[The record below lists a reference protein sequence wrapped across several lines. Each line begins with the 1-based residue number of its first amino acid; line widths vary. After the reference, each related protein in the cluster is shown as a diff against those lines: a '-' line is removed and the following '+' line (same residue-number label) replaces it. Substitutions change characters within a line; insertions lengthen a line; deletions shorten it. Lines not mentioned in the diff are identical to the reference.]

1 MTRLSLP
8 KRLSYSKQII
18 GSTLLL
24 SLVGCAGFY
33 TEHTWYSDA
42 DDISPLE
49 PLVMTPKRI
58 SLDQAWDD
66 QTKEGFW
73 FTSQGSQIIPYSWFT
88 WLEVAESSDLF
99 RSQEHMSYLGYLPMG
114 ASKLNPSSLPIGF
127 ALNQD
132 KDGDAWV
139 GMTCA
144 ACHTN
149 QLDFAGQQFLIE
161 GAPTLA
167 NFVLFFDRLTQA
179 MNKTNADPIKFER
192 FAKNV
197 LGEDYSIKSA
207 AKLKSA
213 FASMALKI
221 AQRQA
226 VNALPKDYPDTFT
239 SYARLDAFGNIQN
252 EGTAFALHD
261 LTNSNTPNGPVSYPF
276 LWGTHQSDVVQWNAS
291 APNTPVVG
299 PLARNIGEVVGV
311 FGGLSIEKA
320 PFWKR
325 FFGIKTQ
332 YTSSVDML
340 GLGQL
345 ETWVKALR
353 SPEWP
358 VQLPAIDM
366 EKAATGSILYQE
378 QCASCHQ
385 VIARKDEH
393 KLYDAV
399 KTPVAEI
406 GTDPKTAWN
415 AEFHQAKSLVLEGTK
430 EFILIGDKFKE
441 TTDAISVPVNG
452 VVGII
457 LKDPKTALKAGLM
470 PLGENAK
477 SRTKSLEEYAKLN
490 VLKKKAIHDPTVNNT
505 GFKENG
511 ELNLAGLVYKA
522 RPLNGIWATAPYMH
536 NGSVANLWETLQK
549 PEQRQTRF
557 WVGNRNFDPVRVG
570 FVNQKAKASDNYP
583 SPSTEFEV
591 LGKNGDIFPGNSNL
605 GHDFGTDLSD
615 QDKWALVE
623 YMKTL

>member
-1 MTRLSLP
+1 MTRSSFS
-8 KRLSYSKQII
+8 KRLL
-18 GSTLLL
+18 STSILL
-24 SLVGCAGFY
+24 SLVGCAGLY
-33 TEHTWYSDA
+33 TEHEWYSDA
-42 DDISPLE
+42 EKISPLE
-49 PLVMTPKRI
+49 SATPVPTRI
-58 SLDQAWDD
+58 SLEQAWDKE
-66 QTKEGFW
+66 TKQNFW

-88 WLEVAESSDLF
+88 WLEVAESTDLF
-99 RSQEHMSYLGYLPMG
+99 RSSEHMSYLGYLPM
-114 ASKLNPSSLPIGF
+114 ASSKLNPSSLPIGF

-132 KDGDAWV
+132 KKGDAWV

-149 QLDFAGQQFLIE
+149 QLDYDGKQFLIE

-179 MNKTNADPIKFER
+179 MNKTNADPIKFQR
-192 FAKNV
+192 FAKKV
-197 LGEDYSIKSA
+197 LGENYSVNSA
-207 AKLKSA
+207 AKLKTA
-213 FASMALKI
+213 FATMAFKI
-221 AQRQA
+221 AQRQK
-226 VNALPKDYPDTFT
+226 VNDLPLDKYPKNFT

-261 LTNSNTPNGPVSYPF
+261 VSNKNTPDGPVSYPF

-325 FFGIKTQ
+325 LFGIKTQ
-332 YTSSVDML
+332 YSSSVDML

-353 SPEWP
+353 SPQWP
-358 VQLPAIDM
+358 AQMPAIDLQ
-366 EKAATGSILYQE
+366 KAASGSIIYQE

-385 VIARKDEH
+385 VIAREDE
-393 KLYDAV
+393 KKRYDAV
-399 KTPVAEI
+399 KTPVAVV
-406 GTDPKTAWN
+406 GTDPITAWN
-415 AEFHQAKSLVLEGTK
+415 AEFHQAKSLILKGSK
-430 EFILIGDKFKE
+430 EFILLGDKFKAE
-441 TTDAISVPVNG
+441 TDAISVPVNG

-470 PLGENAK
+470 PLGENDK
-477 SRTKSLEEYAKLN
+477 SRKKSLEEYARINLK
-490 VLKKKAIHDPTVNNT
+490 KKKAIHDPTVNNT
-505 GFKENG
+505 GLKQNG

-549 PEQRQTRF
+549 PEMRQTRF

-570 FVNQKAKASDNYP
+570 FVNQKARASEHYP
-583 SPSTEFEV
+583 SPSTQFQV
-591 LGKNGDIFPGNSNL
+591 LGKKGEIFPGNSNL
-605 GHDFGTDLSD
+605 GHDFGTDLND
-615 QDKWALVE
+615 KDKWALVE